1 MTAGTDSAEW
11 SQVYHQGVGTAMPN
25 TVFSILVPDTDDMKP
40 ICRENKAETVTL
52 NRNVEK

>member
-1 MTAGTDSAEW
+1 MTAGTDSAECG
-11 SQVYHQGVGTAMPN
+11 QVYHQGVGTAMPN